1 VTDLDGINKIHN
13 ADNTAL
19 RAVCLGAGR
28 GDVVAEEHS
37 KYPWRRA

>member
-37 KYPWRRA
+37 KYPWCRA